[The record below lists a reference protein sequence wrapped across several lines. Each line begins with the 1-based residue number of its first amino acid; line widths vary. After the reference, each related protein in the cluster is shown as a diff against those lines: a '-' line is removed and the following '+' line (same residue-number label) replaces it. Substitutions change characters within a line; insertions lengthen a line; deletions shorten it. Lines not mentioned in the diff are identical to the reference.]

1 MMSATEHAATIEQD
15 IAEFVS
21 LLVKTAR
28 DLRGAG
34 PPPSLL
40 RDAVERADLGKRH
53 MPVLLAIAA
62 SGPISVSDLAKR
74 VGLLLS
80 STSTIVGQLNRA
92 GLVDRA
98 EDDHDRRRTIVAL
111 HPEYRAAM
119 DAWLLRA
126 TAPVRETFEAL
137 GATARVAFMDAWRL
151 LSENAART
159 AASGGTG
166 DCEA

>member
-1 MMSATEHAATIEQD
+1 MSTTKHTATIEQD
-15 IAEFVS
+15 VAEFVS

-34 PPPSLL
+34 PPPSQL

-53 MPVLLAIAA
+53 MPVLLAVAA

-80 STSTIVGQLNRA
+80 TTSTIVGQLNRA

-111 HPEYRAAM
+111 HPEYRVAM

-126 TAPVRETFEAL
+126 TAPVRETFQAL
-137 GATARVAFMDAWRL
+137 EPAARVAFIDAWRL
-151 LSENAART
+151 LSENAARS
-159 AASGGTG
+159 ASSSETGG
-166 DCEA
+166 CEA